1 MNLAE
6 VFDLLLTKRQIALCL
21 PRPQANS
28 LRVSLIRKFK
38 DYQSQMHKLGWLSDD
53 LAAAVVSLE
62 WVEETATANFFLRP
76 PKRQQITYQLL
87 TPSEASDDSQD

>member
-1 MNLAE
+1 
-6 VFDLLLTKRQIALCL
+6 
-21 PRPQANS
+21 
-28 LRVSLIRKFK
+28 
-38 DYQSQMHKLGWLSDD
+38 MHKLGWLSDD